1 MGEKKMREIADFL
14 FEVGMLKKTP
24 RSGFQFLGSGCE
36 SVAEHVLRTLY
47 IGYVLC
53 KMDSEADELK
63 VLRLCLMH
71 DLPEART
78 GDMNYVNK
86 KYVTVDEKKAI
97 RELAEPLFFGAEI
110 EAALDE
116 FNGKETREALLAR
129 DADQL
134 ALILQLKECGDL
146 GNKYSREWIRFAVL
160 RLTTENARSLAATI
174 LDTDS
179 SNWWFKDKSDW
190 WVNGNQDRRRE
201 KMNRKGRRSLLF
213 RPFVGAGVV
222 LFLTLP

>member
-1 MGEKKMREIADFL
+1 MHEIADFL

-53 KMDSEADELK
+53 KMEPGADELR
-63 VLRLCLMH
+63 VLRLCLVH

-86 KYVTVDEKKAI
+86 KYVTVDEKKAV
-97 RELAEPLFFGAEI
+97 RELAGPLFFGGEI
-110 EAALDE
+110 EALLEE
-116 FNGKETREALLAR
+116 FNAKQTQESLLAH

-134 ALILQLKECGDL
+134 SLILQLKECGDL
-146 GNKYSREWIRFAVL
+146 GNQYSREWIRFAVK
-160 RLTTENARSLAATI
+160 RLATEKGRELAESI

-179 SNWWFKDKSDW
+179 
-190 WVNGNQDRRRE
+190 
-201 KMNRKGRRSLLF
+201 
-213 RPFVGAGVV
+213 
-222 LFLTLP
+222 T

>member
-1 MGEKKMREIADFL
+1 MREIADFL

-53 KMDSEADELK
+53 KMEPLADELK
-63 VLRLCLMH
+63 VLRLCLVH

-78 GDMNYVNK
+78 GDMNYMNK
-86 KYVTVDEKKAI
+86 KYVTVDEKKAV
-97 RELAEPLFFGAEI
+97 RELAAPLFFGGEI
-110 EAALDE
+110 EATLAE
-116 FNGKETREALLAR
+116 FNGRRTRESLLAH

-134 ALILQLKECGDL
+134 SLILQLKECGDL
-146 GNKYSREWIRFAVL
+146 GNKYSREWIDFAVR
-160 RLTTENARSLAATI
+160 RLSTDNARKLARSI

-190 WVNGNQDRRRE
+190 WVNGNHGSSDH
-201 KMNRKGRRSLLF
+201 NG
-213 RPFVGAGVV
+213 
-222 LFLTLP
+222 